1 MDEQRKF
8 PRVMLRLSAWCEA
21 DHWTLRAPLVE
32 VSEEGLRLRSAIPEH
47 VGSRMRV
54 SFRDEQGAG
63 VIAIAEVMWSTAG
76 PRPATG
82 LRVVQVIEGEDTFAE
97 LLARERRS

>member
-1 MDEQRKF
+1 MDDQRKF
-8 PRVMLRLSAWCEA
+8 PRIGLRLSAWCEA

-32 VSEEGLRLRSAIPEH
+32 LSEEGMRLRSAIPQE
-47 VGSRMRV
+47 VGARLRV
-54 SFRDEQGAG
+54 SFRDEDGKS
-63 VIAIAEVMWSTAG
+63 VVAIAEVMWSSPG

-82 LRVVQVIEGEDTFAE
+82 LRVVELLEGEAAFAE